1 MENELKELLAK
12 VEELQAKAD
21 EVDEIE
27 WVYTTEAANGS
38 IRPIPHEENTN
49 ALFDH
54 YEISCRYNEM
64 KKDLDIEIPH
74 RTTHKDTALN
84 AKVVMCED
92 MARAHKYSHTVI
104 NDHLLLIG
112 NQNHYHPARDWI
124 SSQEWDG
131 VDRVDELLETLDT
144 PDKEL
149 ARTLLWRW
157 LISGVAAVYMEEGF
171 RSQGVLTLVGRQGL
185 GKTRWLTSLVPERDW
200 VKDGVVLDA
209 RNKDSVLQAV
219 SRWIVELGELDATF
233 RKADVAAL
241 KAFITMEED
250 VLRPAYA
257 KKMDSYQRRTIFC
270 ASVNDSDFLVD
281 TENRRFW
288 VIQTDRLNPNHSID
302 IQQLWAQAYAAWR
315 AGDEPHWLI
324 PEEAAMLEKHN
335 RVFEAIDPII
345 ERFNDVF
352 ANPRDYEE
360 NVDVEKLN
368 STAICRELGIES
380 PNKRDTNKL
389 ASYLQQRGFD
399 RRKMD
404 KAFYVTRKNDQL
416 ERLEQFIN
424 RRKTN
429 GKVIDLIEQITL

>member
-38 IRPIPHEENTN
+38 IKPIPHEENTK

-124 SSQEWDG
+124 SSKEWDG
-131 VDRVDELLETLDT
+131 VDRVDELLETMDT

-288 VIQTDRLNPNHSID
+288 VIETARLNPNHSID
-302 IQQLWAQAYAAWR
+302 IQQLWA
-315 AGDEPHWLI
+315 
-324 PEEAAMLEKHN
+324 
-335 RVFEAIDPII
+335 
-345 ERFNDVF
+345 
-352 ANPRDYEE
+352 NPRGYEE

-368 STAICRELGIES
+368 STAICRELGVES

-389 ASYLQQRGFD
+389 AAYLQQRGFE

-404 KAFYVTRKNDQL
+404 KAFYVTRKNDQF
-416 ERLEQFIN
+416 ERLENLIDRQKRKGRVIN
-424 RRKTN
+424 
-429 GKVIDLIEQITL
+429 LLEQRTF